1 MDFITHL
8 PRTKAGYIA
17 LYVVVERLTELGHV
31 IPTTGTATAAEVA
44 QLFLDAVFRN
54 NGLPRNIMSDRGVKF
69 TSSFWTAF
77 CEQVG
82 INLKM
87 SSAYHPM
94 ARLKGQTESLWHDDA
109 LVHCFLAPHAMSFIT
124 SSTPRVVL
132 FGFQGFESN
141 SGLLLTP
148 NLLTAQSAAP

>member
-1 MDFITHL
+1 VEKYVRDCEICNRNKPSNRKEAGLLAPLPIPGRIWESIGMDFITHL
-8 PRTKAGYIA
+8 PRTKAGYTA
-17 LYVVVERLTELGHV
+17 LYVVVERLTKLGHV
-31 IPTTGTATAAEVA
+31 VPTTDTATAADVA

-54 NGLPRNIMSDRGVKF
+54 HGLPRNVMSDRDVKF

-94 ARLKGQTESLWHDDA
+94 ARLKGQTESLW
-109 LVHCFLAPHAMSFIT
+109 T
-124 SSTPRVVL
+124 
-132 FGFQGFESN
+132 
-141 SGLLLTP
+141 
-148 NLLTAQSAAP
+148 